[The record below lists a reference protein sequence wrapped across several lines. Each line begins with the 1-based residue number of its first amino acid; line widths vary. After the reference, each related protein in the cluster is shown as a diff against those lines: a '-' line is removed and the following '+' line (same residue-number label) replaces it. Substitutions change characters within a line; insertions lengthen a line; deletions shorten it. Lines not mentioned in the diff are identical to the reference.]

1 MSNNIYEP
9 PQAQPPNG
17 TGPGEGNSGRA
28 IPLTIIFDYAVT
40 HLLTFVLAAFVTS
53 FYMSQGKTIE
63 DITAIFESASLFS
76 SINLMFLAL
85 GLSVSFVSG
94 YMCAKWSVKNVW
106 RDIVIVMLIS
116 QVIETFL
123 YWDRLS
129 FGEYM
134 FLTIIETIVMVLG
147 VNRWVK
153 QHKKYWK
160 KPDLH

>member
-9 PQAQPPNG
+9 PQSNVTPP
-17 TGPGEGNSGRA
+17 TGPGKGNSGRA
-28 IPLTIIFDYAVT
+28 IPLTLIFDYGVT
-40 HLLTFVLAAFVTS
+40 HLLTFIVAAFITS
-53 FYMSQGKTIE
+53 FYMSQGKSLE
-63 DITAIFESASLFS
+63 DITAIFEAAGLFS
-76 SINLMFLAL
+76 SINILFLAV
-85 GLSVSFVSG
+85 GRSVSFISG

-106 RDIVIVMLIS
+106 RDIVIVMVIS

-134 FLTIIETIVMVLG
+134 FLTVLDTTAMVLG
-147 VNRWVK
+147 VNRWIK
-153 QHKKYWK
+153 QHKKYWN